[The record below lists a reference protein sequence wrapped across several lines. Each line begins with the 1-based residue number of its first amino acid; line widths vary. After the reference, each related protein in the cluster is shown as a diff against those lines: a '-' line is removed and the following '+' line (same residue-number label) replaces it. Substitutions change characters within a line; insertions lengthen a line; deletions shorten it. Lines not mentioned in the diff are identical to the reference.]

1 MDTQRKYVSA
11 AGLPLVK
18 ESVVLVKQIEE
29 NTGCGTGG
37 WAKFSYVISG
47 PLHMKGIWAFWK
59 SNNVGWPDKV
69 AVVIDLLFHLTLW
82 IAALVLEIATN
93 AADNRGP
100 PMLAELNMVALWS
113 LIAAFLGI
121 LVAQIFAMC
130 GRGQEVGRLFPST
143 YGAIV
148 GGAYTSIIM
157 SILWTIQSVG
167 WAAMAAQYADN
178 EDVGDDLKWQRHAVL
193 WGIALKT
200 CAVVTL
206 SKNASFWGPCTT
218 NEAKE
223 IQEQNAVAMA
233 ANPELGFSA

>member
-1 MDTQRKYVSA
+1 MNFNSA
-11 AGLPLVK
+11 VPL
-18 ESVVLVKQIEE
+18 IEVMGA

-37 WAKFSYVISG
+37 WVKFSYVISA

-59 SNNVGWPDKV
+59 SEKVGWPDKV
-69 AVVIDLLFHLTLW
+69 AVILDLLFHLALW
-82 IAALVLEIATN
+82 ILALVLEIATN

-100 PMLAELNMVALWS
+100 PMLAELNMVSLWS

-121 LVAQIFAMC
+121 LVAQVFAMT
-130 GRGQEVGRLFPST
+130 GQGQEVGRLFPST

-167 WAAMAAQYADN
+167 WAAMTAQYSDN
-178 EDVGDDLKWQRHAVL
+178 EDVGDDLKWQRHMVL

-200 CAVVTL
+200 CAVVVL
-206 SKNASFWGPCTT
+206 RQNASFWGPCTT
-218 NEAKE
+218 NEVVEAAEQKEAAKE
-223 IQEQNAVAMA
+223 
-233 ANPELGFSA
+233 SAY